1 MLLSLLFTLTLVFG
15 ADEQSTMDDPYPEE
29 NTLDVTLDGGSSY
42 AEILAA
48 DDEDTFLTVCSV
60 QMTDLLDNT
69 AESVECVDVSDAG
82 DDTIEVTL
90 YSTASANLDTVQD
103 ELLADGV
110 DMLVYGTY
118 SLFLDLVTFTQEF
131 EQVFDSWSED
141 TPLDMFPVAC
151 WNYLSSSS
159 GENIDLDAEEMM
171 CSEPYESTDGK
182 VMVDFT
188 VTMDQELTLQTAVA
202 SGPFE
207 VLGFDV
213 LNAKIESGTCEKL
226 AQANIVMMVS
236 DDADFVTYP
245 EGVDG
250 DAVVNTNCFMNY
262 TESFFD
268 DRRNIDNLAGNDL
281 TTTFAIFAETLEKT
295 AELVALV
302 ESFGYYTVLN
312 AQSITDVQ
320 NQRNGNGCE
329 CDIEEESTFI
339 EVIIDDYEISGAG
352 LAVGMAGV
360 LIFFCAC
367 VFVVSRRDALFTNQD
382 EVDKQNK
389 KDSDA
394 LAQIKEKED
403 AATDG
408 SKVLP
413 QWDGGLYQPRSEYV
427 AKEEA
432 KVGTGV
438 ALDVKEH
445 TEV

>member
-15 ADEQSTMDDPYPEE
+15 ADEQSTMDDLPAE
-29 NTLDVTLDGGSSY
+29 NLLVVTLEGGYSY
-42 AEILAA
+42 QEIV
-48 DDEDTFLTVCSV
+48 DESDEDTFLTVCS
-60 QMTDLLDNT
+60 QLMTDLLDNG
-69 AESVECVDVSDAG
+69 AESVECTEVSDAG
-82 DDTIEVTL
+82 DDTIDVEL
-90 YSTASANLDTVQD
+90 YSSASANLEAVQD
-103 ELLADGV
+103 ALMADGI
-110 DMLVYGTY
+110 DMLTYGTY
-118 SLFLDLVTFTQEF
+118 TLFLNLVTFTQEF
-131 EQVFDSWSED
+131 EQVFDTWSEGA
-141 TPLDMFPVAC
+141 PLDMFPVAC

-159 GENIDLDAEEMM
+159 GENIDIDAEEMM
-171 CSEPYESTDGK
+171 CSEPYASADDK

-188 VTMDQELTLQTAVA
+188 VTMDQELTLKTAVA

-226 AQANIVMMVS
+226 AQANVVMMVS
-236 DDADFVTYP
+236 TDADFVTYP
-245 EGVDG
+245 DGVDG
-250 DAVVNTNCFMNY
+250 EAVVNTNCFMAYN
-262 TESFFD
+262 ESFFD

-295 AELVALV
+295 DELVALV
-302 ESFGYYTVLN
+302 ESFGYYTVLD

-329 CDIEEESTFI
+329 CDIEEESTWV

-352 LAVGMAGV
+352 LAIGMAGV
-360 LIFFCAC
+360 IIFFCVC
-367 VFVVSRRDALFTNQD
+367 IFVVSRRDALFTNQD
-382 EVDKQNK
+382 EVEKQNK

-413 QWDGGLYQPRSEYV
+413 QWDGGLYSPRTEYV

-438 ALDVKEH
+438 ALDVKEEH
-445 TEV
+445 TAI